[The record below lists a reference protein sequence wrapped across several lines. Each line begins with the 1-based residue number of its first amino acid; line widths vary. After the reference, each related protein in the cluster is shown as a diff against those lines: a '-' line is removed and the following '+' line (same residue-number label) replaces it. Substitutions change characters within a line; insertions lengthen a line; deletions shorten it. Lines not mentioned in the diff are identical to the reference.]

1 MISRKQFEAR
11 FTYSL
16 DDEKINY
23 VEANDIL
30 DTLNVNDRYK
40 NIEEKLEKLEIL
52 IYKIWE
58 DEHGDEMMKAYNE
71 ITLFFT
77 DRTSKQ
83 KNIINT
89 QETLKKYYFVHADNT
104 HSEKENDNTHIG
116 KGTRIHDNKSNDKP
130 LDNVPEA
137 CKFKDCKFKT
147 KTIKKSKIRQR
158 MRAHINSQHG
168 STVMDDT
175 IIAEITTETPEP
187 GIRSSSNVPD
197 LVGDTEPGTGT
208 RSSYRQEGD
217 EDILDLI
224 VGDT

>member
-1 MISRKQFEAR
+1 M
-11 FTYSL
+11 

-89 QETLKKYYFVHADNT
+89 QETLKKYYFVHADTT
-104 HSEKENDNTHIG
+104 HIEKENDNTHIG
-116 KGTRIHDNKSNDKP
+116 KGTRIHDNKSNDK

-137 CKFKDCKFKT
+137 CKFENCKFET
-147 KTIKKSKIRQR
+147 KAIRKSKVRQQ
-158 MRAHINSQHG
+158 MRAHIYKHHREASEDLDHLDTG
-168 STVMDDT
+168 KVSTAINADNGVLKNVDLGNT
-175 IIAEITTETPEP
+175 VQGPE
-187 GIRSSSNVPD
+187 D
-197 LVGDTEPGTGT
+197 C
-208 RSSYRQEGD
+208 
-217 EDILDLI
+217 IL
-224 VGDT
+224 

>member
-11 FTYSL
+11 YTYSL
-16 DDEKINY
+16 DDEKIDY
-23 VEANDIL
+23 VKANDIL

-89 QETLKKYYFVHADNT
+89 QETQQKKYYFVHADNT

-116 KGTRIHDNKSNDKP
+116 KDDNKS
-130 LDNVPEA
+130 EA
-137 CKFKDCKFKT
+137 CKFKDCKF
-147 KTIKKSKIRQR
+147 
-158 MRAHINSQHG
+158 
-168 STVMDDT
+168 
-175 IIAEITTETPEP
+175 
-187 GIRSSSNVPD
+187 
-197 LVGDTEPGTGT
+197 
-208 RSSYRQEGD
+208 
-217 EDILDLI
+217 I
-224 VGDT
+224 VFI

>member
-58 DEHGDEMMKAYNE
+58 DEHGDEMMKTYNE

-77 DRTSKQ
+77 DP
-83 KNIINT
+83 
-89 QETLKKYYFVHADNT
+89 KYYFVHADNT

-116 KGTRIHDNKSNDKP
+116 KGTRIHENKSNDK

-147 KTIKKSKIRQR
+147 KTIKKFKTKTIKKSEIRQR
-158 MRAHINSQHG
+158 M
-168 STVMDDT
+168 
-175 IIAEITTETPEP
+175 
-187 GIRSSSNVPD
+187 
-197 LVGDTEPGTGT
+197 
-208 RSSYRQEGD
+208 
-217 EDILDLI
+217 
-224 VGDT
+224 

>member
-1 MISRKQFEAR
+1 MVDSLLALSNGQGDLPRKKDQARELQQRIEILKRLINFACKQFEAR
-11 FTYSL
+11 FTYSM

-40 NIEEKLEKLEIL
+40 IEEKLEKLEIL

-77 DRTSKQ
+77 DRTSTQ

-89 QETLKKYYFVHADNT
+89 QETQKKYYFVHADNT

-137 CKFKDCKFKT
+137 CQFKDCKFKT
-147 KTIKKSKIRQR
+147 KTLKKSKSRQ
-158 MRAHINSQHG
+158 
-168 STVMDDT
+168 
-175 IIAEITTETPEP
+175 
-187 GIRSSSNVPD
+187 
-197 LVGDTEPGTGT
+197 
-208 RSSYRQEGD
+208 
-217 EDILDLI
+217 
-224 VGDT
+224 